1 LAATLFSL
9 FATLS
14 LAKLNIRTWLT
25 WYLNCCAEN
34 GGRAPSDIT
43 AFLPWEMSAEKRR
56 ELAID
61 PNDIGVTQFM
71 PFCTEVETGTP

>member
-1 LAATLFSL
+1 MNQNYYGSGSLWSGRLAATLFSL

-14 LAKLNIRTWLT
+14 MAKLNIRTWLT
-25 WYLNCCAEN
+25 WYLNCSAEN

-43 AFLPWEMSAEKRR
+43 PFLPWEMSVERRR

-61 PNDIGVTQFM
+61 PNDSS
-71 PFCTEVETGTP
+71 

>member
-1 LAATLFSL
+1 
-9 FATLS
+9 LS
-14 LAKLNIRTWLT
+14 LARLNIRTWLT

-43 AFLPWEMSAEKRR
+43 PFMPWEMSVEKRR

-61 PNDIGVTQFM
+61 PNDTS
-71 PFCTEVETGTP
+71 